1 MSFARTAARDTV
13 RGRRRAIR
21 RRGGVSPRIGKM
33 EEKMSNNREFHVES
47 IPYGKGA
54 IDIRIPM
61 KNFAGV
67 LAPRYRPGLE
77 DEAGAVRKALENPIG
92 SRRLREIARGKKDAV
107 IVVNDI
113 TRPTATHRLVPH
125 LIRELKEAGMGDDR
139 ILFLVATGTHRD
151 NTREELE
158 GMLGKEIV
166 QRFPVINHHCQDDEI
181 MVDLGKTA
189 GGMPVVINRL
199 FWEREVKILTGTIAP
214 HQGAGFSGGRK
225 SVLPG
230 IASLATLKLHH
241 GFGMRS
247 DKPAMG
253 WVEGN
258 LFHEN
263 ALEAARMA
271 KVDFILNT
279 VQNHRKEITEVV
291 AGDMEKAWFEGVKTS
306 REIFE
311 VEVARPADIVITTPG
326 GYPKDFDLWQSQKA
340 MAASELVVRESG
352 VVILVAECTDGVGS
366 RGFYEWMASAG
377 CSQDVIDRFVRE
389 GYSIGSSKAWL
400 FSRCLKRAELILVTN
415 RMDDETLKAMFT
427 TRADTVDK
435 AIEMALAKQ
444 GEDAGIVLMKNG
456 SDIIPRFTGKR
467 NMSHNG

>member
-1 MSFARTAARDTV
+1 
-13 RGRRRAIR
+13 
-21 RRGGVSPRIGKM
+21 
-33 EEKMSNNREFHVES
+33 
-47 IPYGKGA
+47 
-54 IDIRIPM
+54 M
-61 KNFAGV
+61 KNFAAV
-67 LAPRYRPGLE
+67 LAPRYKPGLE
-77 DEAGAVRKALENPIG
+77 DEAGAIRKALENPIG

-113 TRPTATHRLVPH
+113 TRPTATYRLVPH
-125 LIRELKEAGMGDDR
+125 LVRELNEAGMDDDR

-166 QRFPVINHHCQDDEI
+166 QRFRVINHHCQDDGI
-181 MVDLGKTA
+181 MVELGKTA
-189 GGMPVVINRL
+189 DGMPVVINRL

-279 VQNHRKEITEVV
+279 VQNHLKEITEVV
-291 AGDMEKAWFEGVKTS
+291 AGDMEEAWFAGVKTS

-311 VEVARPADIVITTPG
+311 VPISHPADVVITTPG
-326 GYPKDFDLWQSQKA
+326 GYPKDFDLWQAQKS
-340 MAASELVVRESG
+340 MASAELVVREG
-352 VVILVAECTDGVGS
+352 GTVILVAECMDGVGS
-366 RGFYEWMASAG
+366 RGFYEWMAAAG
-377 CSQDVIDRFVRE
+377 CPQDVIDRFIRE

-400 FSRCLKRAELILVTN
+400 FSRCLKRAELILVTS
-415 RMDDETLKAMFT
+415 RMDDETLQAMFT
-427 TRADTVDK
+427 KRADTVDQ

-444 GEDAGIVLMKNG
+444 GEGAEIVLMKNG
-456 SDIIPRFTGKR
+456 SDIIPRFAGK
-467 NMSHNG
+467 